1 MLAAHEKETAPLKQC
16 EGCQAELLARDK
28 FCRRCGL
35 RQAASYATSTNLTN
49 LAQYETKALSGG
61 TESFQ
66 SYSGQLIKLVAK
78 SLSERE
84 TTEGSSR
91 ALRRLVCTLITIPI
105 WMLIVMLSPLDAVA
119 AAKAA
124 AGYVNQR

>member
-1 MLAAHEKETAPLKQC
+1 MLAALEIETAPLKQC

-28 FCRRCGL
+28 FCRRCGV
-35 RQAASYATSTNLTN
+35 RQAANYATSTNLTN
-49 LAQYETKALSGG
+49 LGQYETKALSGG

-84 TTEGSSR
+84 TTEGSSC

-124 AGYVNQR
+124 AGYVNHR